1 MGRVSGVGAIAC
13 RRSMLAWAMCALGVL
28 GGLVASSPARAY
40 TPPVSQVLNV
50 QIGSVALPAIPPSCF
65 DSWPSQYGVVYYAI
79 AGNVSWSSYTKV
91 NVTILSASDLGFN
104 SSNSYNAGADPCTD
118 YQGDWDTWNSDY
130 SKPST
135 AYVWVQGAGTLTVPE
150 GLTVEFGSGTWLFVQ
165 GTLNVNGTSAK
176 PSIIK
181 GTQWH
186 GISMLAGSTGNFS
199 HCKLTGS
206 NGLTGST
213 GSPAQAALRITGANV
228 TIDSC
233 EFSNNAAYY
242 GGAIYINSTNSVV
255 IKNSTIKNNKGS
267 IGAGIYIASGSPVIT
282 GTEITGNTDAINGGG
297 LYVAGGGTP
306 VLAQDMIAQNEA
318 IGGGGM
324 YINGASPLIA
334 NTIVVNNSGSTA
346 GGGILFDGLN
356 TAKVINSVVARND
369 SLQGGGLYVNSNQ
382 SAPEIRNSIVWGNVV
397 SGTGSD
403 GPQVHL
409 DTASVTAT
417 WDHSIVEGGL
427 SGFAGSTGSV
437 TYTNNLD
444 IDPLFKAPS
453 ADAGSSGTGSSADW
467 SLQPASL
474 GVNAGQNSA
483 FPNNAAVQD
492 SGGNSIDYA
501 GAARIFSGN
510 AYLID
515 MGAYEIANN
524 PPTLEGGTSTTN
536 VAVSEKDD
544 PVLATLCA
552 NRSDNDVHPSGTTS
566 ELVSWVTAIP
576 ADGHGQVKQY
586 DSGSPGNVI
595 ISGDTAVDD
604 ASGRVY
610 FVPANRS
617 SSYTADVTCVARDV
631 ISVGGSEDTD
641 LSMSSREEQT
651 LHFQVSAS
659 NDAPTYISAPST
671 QAFLNQQFDYTV
683 RVTDADEDD
692 TADTL
697 TISALTLP
705 AWLTFQDTDTTDGK
719 AEVSGTPT
727 VAGTYPVTLR
737 VRDSHGGFTD
747 QSFDLTVQAGPAQP
761 GVDAGNDVSAAP
773 GDDVKLSGTGP
784 SGSSSTYSWTITD
797 SNGATVTTLQG
808 TDVLWQPVNEG
819 SYTATLEVTDS
830 GGASLGTDSV
840 TISVAAGFTQVPA
853 DQRSDPT
860 SQQTQDI
867 ADIGSSTW
875 AAKSTADQVSS
886 LNTLAQLQL
895 TSAQR
900 DAVLSGAQV
909 LLQQAASGQI
919 SLTADQ
925 INNLL
930 GALDNL
936 AIDGANTSL
945 TASQTNSIVASLGKV
960 LDAAGGSVTQLQA
973 LKSAETLNTL
983 LTQVGTGNLSSSQ
996 VDSVDRLS
1004 RKISLSAMGAGL
1016 SMTAMGGDG
1025 VQIATAPVDLTQGTP
1040 VTLGDPS
1047 AGGFQVSLSAATLA
1061 EIRQKT
1067 GLTDVRLGAVANK
1080 ASNGHG
1086 YLATLEI
1093 MDASGNVISN
1103 LILDH
1108 PIQVTVPVTDTT
1120 KKTPAS
1126 VSTDASIK
1134 TTTVSTSDT
1143 AVTFNTNGFGRYVL
1157 VDDSLAAPPPENS
1170 TGDKAK
1176 NTAGGSSGCFSGSV
1190 L

>member
-1 MGRVSGVGAIAC
+1 MKRSAVGRVSRKGVRGRPMAVCRAVLAVVVIGWSLAGAP
-13 RRSMLAWAMCALGVL
+13 AW
-28 GGLVASSPARAY
+28 AY
-40 TPPVSQVLNV
+40 TPPSSNVLDI
-50 QIGSVALPAIPPSCF
+50 QIGGASLPAIPSSCF
-65 DSWPSQYGVVYYAI
+65 DSWPSHYGVSTYLIGA
-79 AGNVSWSSYTKV
+79 NQTWSSYTKA
-91 NVTILSASDLGFN
+91 NVSILSASDLGFN
-104 SSNSYNAGADPCTD
+104 SGNTYNGGADPCTD
-118 YQGDWDTWNSDY
+118 YQGDWDTWKNDY
-130 SKPST
+130 SKPGT
-135 AYVWVQGAGTLTVPE
+135 AYVWILAGVSLTVPE

-165 GTLNVNGTSAK
+165 GTLNVNGSSTK
-176 PSIIK
+176 PAIIK

-186 GISMLAGSTGNFS
+186 GITMLGTASGQFS
-199 HCKLTGS
+199 HCKFTGS
-206 NGLTGST
+206 SGST
-213 GSPAQAALRITGANV
+213 DALAHAALNIVGASV

-233 EFSNNAAYY
+233 EFSNNDAYY
-242 GGAIYINSTNSVV
+242 GGAIYISGASPT
-255 IKNSTIKNNKGS
+255 IKNSTIKNNKAS
-267 IGAGIYIASGSPVIT
+267 TGAGIYIASGSPVIK

-297 LYVAGGGTP
+297 LYITGGGTP
-306 VLAQDMIAQNEA
+306 VLAQDVIGQNEA

-324 YINGASPLIA
+324 YINGASPIVA
-334 NTIVVNNSGSTA
+334 NTIVVNNSGSLA
-346 GGGILFDGLN
+346 GGGILFDGTN

-369 SLQGGGLYVNSNQ
+369 SVQGGGLYVNSNQ
-382 SAPEIRNSIVWGNVV
+382 SAPEIRNSIVWGNEV
-397 SGTGSD
+397 SGTGAD

-409 DTASVTAT
+409 DTSSVTAT
-417 WDHSIVEGGL
+417 WDHSVVEGGL
-427 SGFAGSTGSV
+427 SDFAGNTGSV

-453 ADAGSSGTGSSADW
+453 ADAGSGGTGSSADW
-467 SLQPASL
+467 SLQPDSL
-474 GVNAGQNSA
+474 AVNAGQNSA
-483 FPNNAAVQD
+483 FPNNSAVQD

-501 GAARIFSGN
+501 GATRIFSGN

-515 MGAYEIANN
+515 IGAYEIANN
-524 PPTLEGGTSTTN
+524 PPTLVGGTTTTN
-536 VAVSEKDD
+536 VSVDESDD
-544 PVLATLCA
+544 PVLEALCA
-552 NRSDNDVHPSGTTS
+552 DRTDNDVHPSGTTS

-576 ADGHGQVKQY
+576 ADGHGQIKQY

-604 ASGRVY
+604 SSGRVY

-631 ISVGGSEDTD
+631 ISVGGSEDAD
-641 LSMSSREEQT
+641 LSMSSRDAQT
-651 LHFQVSAS
+651 FHFQVSAS
-659 NDAPTYISAPST
+659 NDAPTYTSAPST

-705 AWLTFQDTDTTDGK
+705 SWLTFQDTDTTDGK

-761 GVDAGNDVSAAP
+761 DVDAGNDASAAP

-784 SGSSSTYSWTITD
+784 SGSSYTYAWTITD

-808 TDVLWQPVNEG
+808 TDVLWTPASEG

-830 GGASLGTDSV
+830 GGASMGTDSV

-853 DQRSDPT
+853 DQRIDPT
-860 SQQTQDI
+860 SQQSQDI

-875 AAKSTADQVSS
+875 DAKSTADQVSS
-886 LNTLAQLQL
+886 LNGLAQLKL

-900 DAVLSGAQV
+900 DAVLSGAQD
-909 LLQQAASGQI
+909 LLQQAASGQV

-925 INNLL
+925 INSLL

-945 TASQTNSIVASLGKV
+945 TASQTNSIVASLSKV

-983 LTQVGTGNLSSSQ
+983 LTQVGTDNLSSSQ
-996 VDSVDRLS
+996 VDSVDQLS

-1016 SMTAMGGDG
+1016 SMTATGGDG
-1025 VQIATAPVDLTQGTP
+1025 VQIATAPVDLTLGTP
-1040 VTLGDPS
+1040 VTLGDPNP
-1047 AGGFQVSLSAATLA
+1047 GGFQVTLSAATLA

-1093 MDASGNVISN
+1093 MDASGNVISS
-1103 LILDH
+1103 LILDQ

-1126 VSTDASIK
+1126 VSTDPAI
-1134 TTTVSTSDT
+1134 TTTAVSGSDT
-1143 AVTFNTNGFGRYVL
+1143 AVTFDTNGFGRYVL
-1157 VDDSLAAPPPENS
+1157 VDDGLADPPSENS